1 MNSDEI
7 YWKITSRMYMA
18 VWKNYRATK
27 RMLGMEEEPNA
38 TVTEEDY
45 AYETNTCFGQHHYY
59 GRKETHS

>member
-1 MNSDEI
+1 
-7 YWKITSRMYMA
+7 MA
-18 VWKNYRATK
+18 VWKTYRATK